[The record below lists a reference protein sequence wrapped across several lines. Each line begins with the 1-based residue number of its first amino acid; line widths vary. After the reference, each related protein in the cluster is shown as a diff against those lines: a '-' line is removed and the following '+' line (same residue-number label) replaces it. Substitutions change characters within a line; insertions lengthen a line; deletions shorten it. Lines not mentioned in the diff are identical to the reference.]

1 MIFLAAFKE
10 MWTVRNT
17 LSPCKLL
24 HGVGGCVIHF
34 KDVPAFCLPLF
45 TWLSTSSPGRPSFF
59 IPKSG
64 PTDFQCILCDV
75 SLLLWAT
82 NKEEDED
89 SEGKTVWSANG
100 SMLLP
105 VSQSNELL
113 STTTH
118 RSRAVRMLLP
128 CSTCRNLLSTPAV
141 PDLHNYLWH
150 PLGWG
155 QGYLGMT
162 HSRPATWPSRPSR
175 SCNISYSILRLQ
187 CLSKNLEW
195 LFTLVLLSET
205 TECETSYIKKNT
217 EMFIQND

>member
-10 MWTVRNT
+10 MWTVRNM

-24 HGVGGCVIHF
+24 HEGVIHF

-82 NKEEDED
+82 SKEEDED
-89 SEGKTVWSANG
+89 SEEKTVWSANG

-118 RSRAVRMLLP
+118 RSGAVRVLLP
-128 CSTCRNLLSTPAV
+128 CSTWRSLLGTPAV
-141 PDLHNYLWH
+141 PDLCNYLWH
-150 PLGWG
+150 WAWAKGTWVWPTAN
-155 QGYLGMT
+155 Q
-162 HSRPATWPSRPSR
+162 PAEPHDPSAAVT
-175 SCNISYSILRLQ
+175 ISVTAFYFYSACQRIYSD
-187 CLSKNLEW
+187 CS
-195 LFTLVLLSET
+195 TLALLSET
-205 TECETSYIKKNT
+205 TECETSYIKKNA
-217 EMFIQND
+217 EVFIQND